1 MASAMENPPAAGKIR
16 VIGVGNILLK
26 DEGIGVRVIEAL
38 QQKRWPPSVEL
49 IDGGV
54 AGFALIELLTQVR
67 KVLLIDAAQMDLC
80 PGTIRRFSPEEVSAP
95 EALPRFSMH
104 DVGLPDVL
112 ALSRLLDPSPREIV
126 IFGIQPKEIALG
138 LELSEELQAAVP
150 QAAAMVVQE
159 LEKEGVEPL
168 P

>member
-1 MASAMENPPAAGKIR
+1 M
-16 VIGVGNILLK
+16 IGVSNILLK

-67 KVLLIDAAQMDLC
+67 KVLLIDAAQMDRS
-80 PGTIRRFSPEEVSAP
+80 PGTIRRFSPEEVSGS

-138 LELSEELQAAVP
+138 LELSEELQAALP
-150 QAAAMVVQE
+150 QAAAMVLQE
-159 LEKEGVEPL
+159 LKKEGVEPL